1 MIGAVGCS
9 GAARETAVIHVPDPV
24 APSASAA
31 ATEEAPALEE
41 PPAAAPRAK
50 RLAARDDPADDVPD
64 DRERARTLF
73 QQGAEAYAQGDYL
86 LARDKF
92 QAAYDL
98 VAEPALL
105 FNIATA
111 ELRLG
116 NTADACRLF
125 RKYVSDGDPADPRI
139 QDVQRQVAMRCR
151 GIP

>member
-31 ATEEAPALEE
+31 AGEEPLALEE
-41 PPAAAPRAK
+41 PAPAPRPK
-50 RLAARDDPADDVPD
+50 RIAVRDDPADDVPD

-125 RKYVSDGDPADPRI
+125 RKYVSDGEPADPRI